1 MLGRS
6 AMALTKRG
14 REALAECGRVIQISA
29 GNPNDYK
36 KEDHHGCSAKDLWD
50 KYCDR
55 SRSDG

>member
-1 MLGRS
+1 
-6 AMALTKRG
+6 MALTKRG